1 MYVLVFAWTRKTQI
15 LGRCDQRLSGKLSNP
30 QFPLIVRQFHLTG
43 LRSLPQ
49 LHRIS
54 RPLLKL
60 ERWSFSFSGS
70 GHSAFYMRDCTQARW
85 DHFCIYRHTVC
96 GNQHRGRFCRA
107 RFSAGDCSSWNTF
120 LRQVKTIDGSFH
132 ISGADNSD
140 SSHERNPHREMHR
153 DCQRKLFHR
162 AAQRRLS
169 SGRSR
174 NAFAL
179 HLWSV
184 NAHCG
189 FRCCADTASDRL

>member
-1 MYVLVFAWTRKTQI
+1 MGLVKSAAAS
-15 LGRCDQRLSGKLSNP
+15 DSPPVPS
-30 QFPLIVRQFHLTG
+30 H
-43 LRSLPQ
+43 RSLPSAAVLQ
-49 LHRIS
+49 HTATTAQT
-54 RPLLKL
+54 

-96 GNQHRGRFCRA
+96 GNQHRGRFFQA

-169 SGRSR
+169 TGRSR

-179 HLWSV
+179 HQRPA
-184 NAHCG
+184 NAHCDC
-189 FRCCADTASDRL
+189 RCCADTASGRT